1 MNLIDNLLKDYKP
14 PTEKQRKANKL
25 KQLQSMMRQIPKRNN
40 FAYQS
45 AIERNKKNNEYKQYL
60 LRVKAEISPTKQH
73 EIIADYLNRK
83 K

>member
-25 KQLQSMMRQIPKRNN
+25 KELQYIVKQMSKRSN

-45 AIERNKKNNEYKQYL
+45 AIERNKKNNDYKQYL
-60 LRVKAEISPTKQH
+60 LRAKAELNPTKQH
-73 EIIADYLNRK
+73 EIIVNYLK
-83 K
+83 EKG